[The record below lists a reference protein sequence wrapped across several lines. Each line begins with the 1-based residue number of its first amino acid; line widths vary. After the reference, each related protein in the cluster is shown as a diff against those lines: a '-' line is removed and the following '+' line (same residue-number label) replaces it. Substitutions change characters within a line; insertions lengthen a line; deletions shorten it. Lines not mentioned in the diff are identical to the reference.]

1 MDMMKKMEQAFFNYA
16 EKYDDNIKTLIKENN
31 VEISIEELDEILADA
46 KNITVK

>member
-1 MDMMKKMEQAFFNYA
+1 MDLIKKMEQTFFDYA
-16 EKYDDNIKTLIKENN
+16 VKYDNNIKALMKERD